1 MAAIVFLIVGLLCA
15 TISRIL
21 LLIVALDISVWWALG
36 VFLPFG
42 PLFFRLSYPEAA
54 SGSRMFRLATLSCV
68 SLYLALGPGALFSH
82 QRHISK
88 QTKLASAP
96 PAHYALEPSGQ
107 ALKGAPGSTGPK
119 TDAIASL
126 EERVIANAREFER
139 LRGWSEALRLR
150 KRDLLHSDTEGNLA
164 YNRELAQ
171 YNAALDRANAEKD
184 SLGALSK

>member
-1 MAAIVFLIVGLLCA
+1 VAAIVFLIVGLLCA

-21 LLIVALDISVWWALG
+21 LLIAALDISGWWAFA

-42 PLFFRLSYPEAA
+42 PLFFRLNYPEAA
-54 SGSRMFRLATLSCV
+54 SRSRMFRLATLPCIF
-68 SLYLALGPGALFSH
+68 LYLALGPGALFSY
-82 QRHISK
+82 QRHLFK
-88 QTKLASAP
+88 RTQLPPAP
-96 PAHYALEPSGQ
+96 PAGYASERPGQ
-107 ALKGAPGSTGPK
+107 TLNGAPVSIGPK
-119 TDAIASL
+119 ADSIASL